1 MGVETCPLY
10 SEFRQSDLV
19 RSNDDITDIIRW
31 RVQLL
36 WLKFAF
42 QSYDFPCAVWD
53 RKFFRL
59 QIALWLQARA
69 IWFAF
74 E

>member
-1 MGVETCPLY
+1 MIFLVQFGIVNFSEYKSNSPCGRRNLPLY

-42 QSYDFPCAVWD
+42 T
-53 RKFFRL
+53 
-59 QIALWLQARA
+59 I
-69 IWFAF
+69 I
-74 E
+74 